1 MTATSFPVQERTQT
15 VALAV
20 STVIFALNPN
30 EQGELALT
38 IPLVRRIR
46 APFDGMWA
54 LPGGP
59 LASEEDLDAAAARN
73 LAETTGLEPKY
84 LEQLYAFGNVDRSD
98 GQTQAE
104 RVVSIVYWALVGSQE
119 ARQAIQDEN
128 VRWFAADAL
137 PELAFDHNIIV
148 DYALNRLR
156 NKIEYARIAHG
167 FLDETFTLAQ
177 LREVYE
183 AVLGRALDPGNFRR
197 TVEASGEIVATGK
210 RLMGTKHRPP
220 QLYRYQRDIP
230 TPFSSEKQE
239 KAND

>member
-1 MTATSFPVQERTQT
+1 MAQSAQT
-15 VALAV
+15 FAPTTTLAV
-20 STVIFALNPN
+20 STVIFALSPN
-30 EQGELALT
+30 ASGQLALS

-59 LASEEDLDAAAARN
+59 LASDEDLDAAAARN

-98 GQTQAE
+98 GHLQSE

-119 ARQAIQDEN
+119 ANQAIQDDN
-128 VRWFAADAL
+128 VKWFVADSL
-137 PELAFDHNIIV
+137 PQLAFDHNVIV
-148 DYALNRLR
+148 SYALNRLR
-156 NKIEYARIAHG
+156 NKMEYARIAHG
-167 FLDETFTLAQ
+167 FLPETFTLAQ

-183 AVLGRALDPGNFRR
+183 AVLGRHLDPGNFRR
-197 TVEASGEIVATGK
+197 TVEASGEIVPTGK

-220 QLYRYQRDIP
+220 QLYHYKQEASV
-230 TPFSSEKQE
+230 PFSEKKQE
-239 KAND
+239 YIND

>member
-1 MTATSFPVQERTQT
+1 VSPAQERIHTAT
-15 VALAV
+15 LAV
-20 STVIFALNPN
+20 STVIFALSPN
-30 EQGELALT
+30 AQGDLALS

-59 LASEEDLDAAAARN
+59 LASDEDLDAAAARN

-98 GQTQAE
+98 GHIQAE

-119 ARQAIQDEN
+119 VRQAIQDQN
-128 VRWFAADAL
+128 VQWFSADAL
-137 PELAFDHNIIV
+137 PELAFDHNVIV
-148 DYALNRLR
+148 GYALNRLR

-167 FLDETFTLAQ
+167 FLGETFTLAQ

-197 TVEASGEIVATGK
+197 TVEASGEIVPTGR

-220 QLYRYQRDIP
+220 QLYQYKRDSP
-230 TPFSSEKQE
+230 TPFSDENQE
-239 KAND
+239 KVND

>member
-1 MTATSFPVQERTQT
+1 MTVTHTQQSTATAT
-15 VALAV
+15 LAV
-20 STVIFALNPN
+20 STVIFALSPN
-30 EQGELALT
+30 DRGELALT

-59 LASEEDLDAAAARN
+59 LASDEDLDAAAARN
-73 LAETTGLEPKY
+73 LADTTGLEPKY
-84 LEQLYAFGNVDRSD
+84 LEQLYAFGNVDRSV
-98 GQTQAE
+98 GHVNTE
-104 RVVSIVYWALVGSQE
+104 RVVSIVYWALVGSKE
-119 ARQAIQDEN
+119 ARQVIQDDN
-128 VRWFAADAL
+128 VHWFTADAL
-137 PELAFDHNIIV
+137 PDLAFDHNIIV

-167 FLDETFTLAQ
+167 FLGETFTLAQ

-220 QLYRYQRDIP
+220 QLYQYQRDIP
-230 TPFSSEKQE
+230 TPFSNEKQE
-239 KAND
+239 NADD

>member
-1 MTATSFPVQERTQT
+1 MTVTHTQQGTQTAT
-15 VALAV
+15 LAV
-20 STVIFALNPN
+20 STVIFALSPN
-30 EQGELALT
+30 DQGELSLT

-59 LASEEDLDAAAARN
+59 LASDEDLDAAASRN
-73 LAETTGLEPKY
+73 LADTTGLEPKY
-84 LEQLYAFGNVDRSD
+84 LEQLYAFGNVDRSV
-98 GQTQAE
+98 GQVNAE
-104 RVVSIVYWALVGSQE
+104 RVVSIVYWALVGSKE
-119 ARQAIQDEN
+119 ARQVIQDVN
-128 VRWFAADAL
+128 VHWFTADTL
-137 PELAFDHNIIV
+137 PDLAFDHNIIV

-167 FLDETFTLAQ
+167 FLGETFTLAQ

-220 QLYRYQRDIP
+220 QLYRYQRHIP
-230 TPFSSEKQE
+230 TPFSNEKQE
-239 KAND
+239 NAND

>member
-1 MTATSFPVQERTQT
+1 MTVTQIQQGTQTAT
-15 VALAV
+15 LAV
-20 STVIFALNPN
+20 STVIFALSPN
-30 EQGELALT
+30 DQGELSLT

-59 LASEEDLDAAAARN
+59 LASDEDLDAAAARN
-73 LAETTGLEPKY
+73 LADTTGLEPKY
-84 LEQLYAFGNVDRSD
+84 LEQLYAFGNVDRSV
-98 GQTQAE
+98 GHVNAE
-104 RVVSIVYWALVGSQE
+104 RVVSIVYWALVGSKE
-119 ARQAIQDEN
+119 ARQVIQDDN
-128 VRWFAADAL
+128 VHWFTADAL
-137 PELAFDHNIIV
+137 PDLAFDHNIIV

-167 FLDETFTLAQ
+167 FLGETFTLAQ

-230 TPFSSEKQE
+230 TPFSNEKQE
-239 KAND
+239 NAGD

>member
-1 MTATSFPVQERTQT
+1 VTVTHTQQGTQTAT
-15 VALAV
+15 LAV
-20 STVIFALNPN
+20 STVIFALSPN
-30 EQGELALT
+30 DQGELSLT

-59 LASEEDLDAAAARN
+59 LASDEDLDAAAARN
-73 LAETTGLEPKY
+73 LADTTGLEPKY
-84 LEQLYAFGNVDRSD
+84 LEQLYAFGNVDRSV
-98 GQTQAE
+98 GQIQTE
-104 RVVSIVYWALVGSQE
+104 RVVSIVYWALVGSKE
-119 ARQAIQDEN
+119 ARQAIQDDN
-128 VRWFAADAL
+128 VHWFTADAL

-148 DYALNRLR
+148 DYGLNRLR

-167 FLDETFTLAQ
+167 FLGETFTLAQ

-230 TPFSSEKQE
+230 TPFSNEKQE
-239 KAND
+239 NAND

>member
-1 MTATSFPVQERTQT
+1 MTMAPTHAGTRTAT
-15 VALAV
+15 LAV
-20 STVIFALNPN
+20 STVIFALSPN
-30 EQGELALT
+30 DKGALALT

-59 LASEEDLDAAAARN
+59 LASHEDLDAAAARN

-84 LEQLYAFGNVDRSD
+84 LEQLYAFGNVDRSV
-98 GQTQAE
+98 GQLQTE
-104 RVVSIVYWALVGSQE
+104 RVVSIVYWALVGSKE
-119 ARQAIQDEN
+119 ARQVVEDDN
-128 VRWFAADAL
+128 VHWFSADAL
-137 PELAFDHNIIV
+137 PDLAFDHNIIV
-148 DYALNRLR
+148 NYALNRLR

-167 FLDETFTLAQ
+167 FLGETFTLAQ

-220 QLYRYQRDIP
+220 QLYRYQRDLP

-239 KAND
+239 NISE

>member
-1 MTATSFPVQERTQT
+1 MTVTHTHPRTQT
-15 VALAV
+15 ATVAV
-20 STVIFALNPN
+20 STVIFALSPN
-30 EQGELALT
+30 DEGALALT

-59 LASEEDLDAAAARN
+59 LAPNEDLDAAAARN
-73 LAETTGLEPKY
+73 LADTTGLEPKY
-84 LEQLYAFGNVDRSD
+84 LEQLYAFGNVDRSV
-98 GQTQAE
+98 GQMQTE
-104 RVVSIVYWALVGSQE
+104 RVVSIVYWALVGSKE
-119 ARQAIQDEN
+119 ARQVVEDEN
-128 VRWFAADAL
+128 VHWFAADAL
-137 PELAFDHNIIV
+137 PDLAFDHNIIV
-148 DYALNRLR
+148 NYALNRLR

-167 FLDETFTLAQ
+167 FLGETFTLAQ

-239 KAND
+239 NIND

>member
-1 MTATSFPVQERTQT
+1 MTVTHTQQGTHTAT
-15 VALAV
+15 LAV
-20 STVIFALNPN
+20 STVIFALSPN
-30 EQGELALT
+30 HRGQLALT

-46 APFDGMWA
+46 TPFDGMWA
-54 LPGGP
+54 LPGGR
-59 LASEEDLDAAAARN
+59 LASDEDLDAAAARN
-73 LAETTGLEPKY
+73 LADTTGLEPKY
-84 LEQLYAFGNVDRSD
+84 LEQLYAFGNVDRSV
-98 GQTQAE
+98 GHLNTE

-119 ARQAIQDEN
+119 ARQVIQDEN
-128 VRWFAADAL
+128 VHWFAADAL

-148 DYALNRLR
+148 NYALNRLR

-167 FLDETFTLAQ
+167 FLGETFTLAQ

-230 TPFSSEKQE
+230 TPFSNEQQE
-239 KAND
+239 NADD